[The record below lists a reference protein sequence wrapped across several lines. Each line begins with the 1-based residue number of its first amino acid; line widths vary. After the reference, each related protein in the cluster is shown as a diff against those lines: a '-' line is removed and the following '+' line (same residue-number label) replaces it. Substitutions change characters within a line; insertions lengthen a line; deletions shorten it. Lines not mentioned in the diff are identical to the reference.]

1 MSIIRQDGTVMQ
13 GIMNRRD
20 LAVWVENRLLMLME
34 DGGSVHMIRGY
45 ADHAAGRQPNHESV
59 VGEPYA
65 AEHYHQGYRLAAYEL
80 GNVTMSIVEEAA

>member
-1 MSIIRQDGTVMQ
+1 VQYGSGHIGGVGARG
-13 GIMNRRD
+13 D
-20 LAVWVENRLLMLME
+20 LAEWVEIRLLMLME

-65 AEHYHQGYRLAAYEL
+65 AEHYHEGYRLAAYEL
-80 GNVTMSIVEEAA
+80 GDLRMSTQEEELAA